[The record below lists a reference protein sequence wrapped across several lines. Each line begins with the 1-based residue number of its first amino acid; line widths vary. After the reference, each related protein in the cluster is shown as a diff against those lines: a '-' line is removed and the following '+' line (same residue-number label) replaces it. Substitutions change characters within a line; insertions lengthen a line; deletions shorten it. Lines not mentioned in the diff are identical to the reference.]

1 MGKQDII
8 ERTVKVASPIG
19 AVWDALTV
27 AEKLSQWFGD
37 SASVDLRPGGAI
49 SFGWSDYDDIVAGV
63 IDDVDE
69 PTSFS
74 YRWEAGADENGTTWT
89 TKVTFTLEESA
100 GMTTVTV
107 RETGLS
113 LLPDELYDR
122 TLEENSSGW
131 KAELADLVALLA
143 NAAV

>member
-1 MGKQDII
+1 VGKQDII
-8 ERTVKVASPIG
+8 ERTIQVSSPIG
-19 AVWDALTV
+19 AVWEALTV

-37 SASVDLRPGGAI
+37 SATVDLRPGGAI
-49 SFGWSDYDDIVAGV
+49 SFGWTDYDDEVAGV
-63 IDDVDE
+63 VEEVDA
-69 PTSFS
+69 PTTFS
-74 YRWEAGADENGTTWT
+74 YRWEAGADEDGTMWT
-89 TKVTFTLEESA
+89 TRVTFTLEESA

-113 LLPDELYDR
+113 LLPDELYGR

-131 KAELADLVALLA
+131 SAELADLATLMT